1 MEKLNAIILDK
12 GEDNFITVST
22 IGKGGKVKN
31 LSINANIKVIQRI
44 SDNAVF
50 IANPNIKQT
59 CGNLSFYILGFWY
72 NDACNC
78 FSVYGKYSKNDNY
91 TSVNICSTDSL
102 IKEY

>member
-1 MEKLNAIILDK
+1 MKTLNARIIDK
-12 GEDNFITVST
+12 GEDNFIMVST
-22 IGKGGKVKN
+22 IARGGKT
-31 LSINANIKVIQRI
+31 INFPVNTNIKVIQRI

-59 CGNLSFYILGFWY
+59 CGSLSFYILGFWY

-78 FSVYGKYSKNDNY
+78 FSVYGKYRKDEKY
-91 TSVNICSTDSL
+91 PSVNICSTDSL

>member
-1 MEKLNAIILDK
+1 MESLNATILDK
-12 GEDNFITVST
+12 GEDNFIIIST
-22 IGKGGKVKN
+22 IGKGGKLINFPV
-31 LSINANIKVIQRI
+31 NANIKAVQRI
-44 SDNAVF
+44 SDKAVF
-50 IANPNIKQT
+50 IAHPKVKQT

-78 FSVYGKYSKNDNY
+78 FSVYGKYNKNDNY